1 MAALL
6 MVVALS
12 LASTVAVQQAQT
24 LARREREAQLLWVG
38 NQYRQ
43 ALESYKAATPVGA
56 PPNPQKLTE
65 LLGDPRSP
73 RPLRHLRELYPDPM
87 TGRADWILVAAQGR
101 IVGVR
106 SASTQRPLKVAGFNA
121 RDAAFVQAKTYGDWV
136 FTTAVGSPNLAPTT
150 PPGGTGPAGPR
161 VPGSGPPSPGP
172 GAPAAPAPI
181 PFRQSCEATYAAAQ
195 QACEAL
201 PKPADSGCREDR
213 RRDYEAC
220 VGSRPGSSG
229 ATGPT

>member
-1 MAALL
+1 
-6 MVVALS
+6 LS

-87 TGRADWILVAAQGR
+87 TGRADWILVATQGR

-121 RDAAFVQAKTYGDWV
+121 QDAAFEQATSYSDWV
-136 FTTAVGSPNLAPTT
+136 FTTGVGSPNLAPATKPGATAPGT
-150 PPGGTGPAGPR
+150 PRAPGLAPQL
-161 VPGSGPPSPGP
+161 SSP
-172 GAPAAPAPI
+172 GAPASVAPLPSS
-181 PFRQSCEATYAAAQ
+181 QDCEATYALAV
-195 QACEAL
+195 QACDAL
-201 PKPADSGCREDR
+201 PTPADNACRDDR
-213 RRDYEAC
+213 RRDLETC
-220 VGSRPGSSG
+220 SSRRPGQATRPG
-229 ATGPT
+229 AT

>member
-38 NQYRQ
+38 NQYRK

-65 LLGDPRSP
+65 LLADPRSP

-101 IVGVR
+101 IVGVH
-106 SASTQRPLKVAGFNA
+106 SASMQRPLKVAGFNA
-121 RDAAFVQAKTYGDWV
+121 QDAAFERATTYGDWV
-136 FTTAVGSPNLAPTT
+136 FTTGVGSPNLAPATK
-150 PPGGTGPAGPR
+150 PGATGPENPR
-161 VPGSGPPSPGP
+161 APGSGPQPLVP
-172 GAPAAPAPI
+172 GAPAAVAPL
-181 PFRQSCEATYAAAQ
+181 PSSPSCESSYAAAE
-195 QACEAL
+195 QACDAL
-201 PKPADSGCREDR
+201 PSPADDACREDR
-213 RRDYEAC
+213 KRDLDNC
-220 VGSRPGSSG
+220 VSRPPAKTARPGS
-229 ATGPT
+229 T